1 MDLPVLHEV
10 KHHVR
15 VASTI
20 APGRP
25 AVWLGLR
32 VALATAIPLALAPLL
47 PPVAGSWAPL
57 AGFMVA
63 LADKG
68 GAYRIRARTLT
79 GVAIGALFAAVLGSA
94 IAGHGLI
101 TAIPIAVG
109 LGLCAFGHAWGP
121 PAISIGNTAGIQLLV
136 AASQPCS
143 TPEIWQRAEGII
155 VGSSI
160 ALALAL
166 VVWPVRVYKP
176 GRRAISAMFHILAE
190 HARAVATRQPR
201 EQLFRDHRAIREAIE
216 VARVTLAATRRG
228 RAAESGRGERLLAL
242 VQLGDQQLGLLV
254 GLEEVLDSSPEPVA
268 WAVRALGE
276 LAGALDE
283 LATAVLDEE
292 RVVVTKIE
300 LGDVPDLPN
309 EPVAAAVAAQA
320 RLLLARSFE
329 DFMLARDLMMS
340 LADES
345 DPQLELPRTE
355 LDKPPSIGERI
366 REAIA
371 PDAFAWRHA
380 LRVGIVVAIAM
391 TIARELD
398 LSHRYWVTL
407 TAFIMMQPYGA
418 ATRVRV
424 LQRVGGTILGAVL
437 AAAIPY
443 FVDDPLVMVGI
454 VIVLAGTS
462 ASVLQLNY
470 GLYSTFLTPT
480 FVLLAEVHTHDPHLV
495 GVRILNTLIGATLAF
510 VATYVVRHR
519 ESARFDDAIARAY
532 EVAAKYLDEVTHV
545 LVAGVPLPSRAIIA
559 RRRAYGVALNGADL
573 ALDKVAAERVASEVL
588 EPRMSQVVF
597 LRRLG
602 AAINALGSTRA
613 VVDSKAHTVELAAF
627 GASASAVL
635 KSLAESLH
643 TRVPVAP
650 RPRIDRP
657 VSEPVL
663 AARIARL
670 DRVLDALTDAV
681 TRSL

>member
-1 MDLPVLHEV
+1 M
-10 KHHVR
+10 
-15 VASTI
+15 
-20 APGRP
+20 
-25 AVWLGLR
+25 WLGLR
-32 VALATAIPLALAPLL
+32 VALATAIPLVLARFL
-47 PPVAGSWAPL
+47 PPVVGAWAPL

-63 LADKG
+63 LSDKG
-68 GAYRIRARTLT
+68 GAYRMRARTLT
-79 GVAIGALFAAVLGSA
+79 GVAIGALVAVVLGSA
-94 IAGHGLI
+94 IAGHGFL
-101 TAIPIAVG
+101 TAVPIAIG
-109 LGLCAFGHAWGP
+109 MGLCAFGHAWGP
-121 PAISIGNTAGIQLLV
+121 AAISIGNTTGIQLLV

-143 TPEIWQRAEGII
+143 TSDIWHRAEGIVI
-155 VGSSI
+155 GAGI

-166 VVWPVRVYKP
+166 VVWPVRVYQP
-176 GRRAISAMFHILAE
+176 GRRAVSAMFHRLAE
-190 HARAVATRQPR
+190 HARAMAARRPR
-201 EQLFRDHRAIREAIE
+201 EELVRAHRAMRDAIE
-216 VARVTLAATRRG
+216 LARVTLAATRRG

-254 GLEEVLDSSPEPVA
+254 GLEEVLDSSSERLE
-268 WAVRALGE
+268 WATRALDA
-276 LAGALDE
+276 LASGLDE
-283 LATAVLDEE
+283 LCTAVLDEE
-292 RVVVTKIE
+292 RVVVTKVE
-300 LGDVPDLPN
+300 LGDVPHLPN
-309 EPVAAAVAAQA
+309 DPVEAALAAQA

-329 DFMLARDLMMS
+329 DFVLARDLVMS
-340 LADES
+340 LVDES
-345 DPQLELPRTE
+345 DPQLLLPETQ
-355 LDKPPSIGERI
+355 LDQPPSFGERL
-366 REAIA
+366 REAVA
-371 PDAFAWRHA
+371 SDAFAWRHA
-380 LRVGIVVAIAM
+380 LRVGVVVAIAM
-391 TIARELD
+391 SIAAELE

-443 FVDDPLVMVGI
+443 FVDDPRVMI
-454 VIVLAGTS
+454 VIIIVLAGTS

-480 FVLLAEVHTHDPHLV
+480 FVLLAEVHAHDPDLI
-495 GVRILNTLIGATLAF
+495 GVRILNTLIGASLAF
-510 VATYVVRHR
+510 IATYVLRHP

-532 EVAAKYLDEVTHV
+532 EVAATYLDEVTHV
-545 LVAGVPLPSRAIIA
+545 LVAGVPLPSPAIIA

-573 ALDKVAAERVASEVL
+573 ALDKLVAERVASDVL

-635 KSLAESLH
+635 RSLSESLH
-643 TRVPVAP
+643 AGIPAP
-650 RPRIDRP
+650 PRAHIERP

-663 AARIARL
+663 AARIVRL
-670 DRVLDALTDAV
+670 DRVLDALSDAV